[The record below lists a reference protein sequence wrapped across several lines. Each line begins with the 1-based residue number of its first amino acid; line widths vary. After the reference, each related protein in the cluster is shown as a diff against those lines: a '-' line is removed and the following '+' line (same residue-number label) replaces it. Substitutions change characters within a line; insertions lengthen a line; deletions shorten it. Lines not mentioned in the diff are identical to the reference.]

1 MAFGHAFRQ
10 GAQRVSKFF
19 STQVPTAA
27 RTGLRLFSSHVL
39 PGARTAHKLINA
51 VGEEVQTSKAGEK
64 IKGKVKQVN
73 TLANIGLQKLE
84 DTHKAVGR
92 ISDKMGFA

>member
-1 MAFGHAFRQ
+1 MAFGNAFKQ
-10 GAQRVSKFF
+10 GAQRVSRFF
-19 STQVPTAA
+19 SSQVPTAA
-27 RTGLRLFSSHVL
+27 RTGMRLFSTHVL
-39 PGARTAHKLINA
+39 PAARTANKLINA

-64 IKGKVKQVN
+64 VKGRVKQVSS
-73 TLANIGLQKLE
+73 LANIGLQRLE